1 MYEETASPNSEYE
14 NDPQPSQLTLS
25 QRRGRPHVSTLPQLV
40 RAKTG
45 QGVDLV
51 AVLVNIANGKYGA
64 KPAVR
69 LQAVNILLDR
79 GFGKVVQPHELGG
92 AGLMPGEDNEL
103 IITVRRVSARD
114 EANEASARGPE
125 RDLGIPAV
133 GYVVP
138 AG

>member
-92 AGLMPGEDNEL
+92 APYFPFAMF
-103 IITVRRVSARD
+103 T
-114 EANEASARGPE
+114 NEASARAPE
-125 RDLGIPAV
+125 KDLGIPAV